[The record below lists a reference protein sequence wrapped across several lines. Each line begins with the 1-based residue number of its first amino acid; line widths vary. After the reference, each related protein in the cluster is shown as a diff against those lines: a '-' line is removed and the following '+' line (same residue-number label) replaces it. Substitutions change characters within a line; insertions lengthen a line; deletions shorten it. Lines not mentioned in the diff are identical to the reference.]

1 LELSK
6 GYQELVA
13 ALGSTSESGD
23 LHDLKL
29 VQGRR
34 DSNFVREVSKETRYR
49 ITLHGDRIMWSNGRF
64 HELYVPYAIV
74 EYSTAR

>member
-29 VQGRR
+29 AQGRR

-49 ITLHGDRIMWSNGRF
+49 ITLHGDRIMWLKRTIS
-64 HELYVPYAIV
+64 
-74 EYSTAR
+74 